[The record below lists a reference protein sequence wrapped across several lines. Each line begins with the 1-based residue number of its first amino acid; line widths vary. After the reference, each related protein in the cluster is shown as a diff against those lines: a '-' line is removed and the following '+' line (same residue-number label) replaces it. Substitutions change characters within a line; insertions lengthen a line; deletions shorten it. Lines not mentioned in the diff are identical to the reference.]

1 MKTAKKIGLLLL
13 AILLLIPFAD
23 VDAQK
28 RKRKK
33 KDETKSVSSFVDVY
47 GGAGYSAFLHSI
59 DGTSVPGGGAGM
71 LGVGYFMKH
80 KSNLNFRAGVEFMFL
95 NSTTKLDPM
104 TYTAQYTYA
113 PNPTMNYALDFNKY
127 KEQHFRYRKYP

>member
-33 KDETKSVSSFVDVY
+33 KEETKSISSFIDVY
-47 GGAGYSAFLHSI
+47 GGAGYSALLHNYEGS
-59 DGTSVPGGGAGM
+59 SVPGGGAGM

-80 KSNLNFRAGVEFMFL
+80 KSNFNFRAGLEFMYL
-95 NSTTKLDPM
+95 NSTTRLD
-104 TYTAQYTYA
+104 
-113 PNPTMNYALDFNKY
+113 DFDYSGKY
-127 KEQHFRYRKYP
+127 MYKDQRDQQDML